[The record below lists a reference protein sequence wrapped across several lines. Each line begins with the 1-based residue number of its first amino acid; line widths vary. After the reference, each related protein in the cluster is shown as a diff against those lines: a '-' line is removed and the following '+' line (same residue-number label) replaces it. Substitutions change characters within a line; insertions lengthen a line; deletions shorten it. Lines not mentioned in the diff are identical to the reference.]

1 MRLNYGEKSLG
12 FGKWCSE
19 YREKKIYFLYHSKF
33 WVGSPCN
40 KIWINREKQ
49 AEVYQPVNFIYIRE
63 KMQVKSASQ
72 RDGLA
77 LPLIYQL
84 LQRTRNL

>member
-19 YREKKIYFLYHSKF
+19 YREKKYISSTILNSGLGAPVTKY
-33 WVGSPCN
+33 GST
-40 KIWINREKQ
+40 EKQ